1 MLGNRVSVPP
11 SCVLFDWQKR
21 EEGFAV
27 VWYSSAMVVPFTK
40 KKKKKKEPVHLFI
53 RVQWYPEGPGEQQG
67 DSLISIYPR
76 RAVEPLAGLTPDAP
90 EP

>member
-40 KKKKKKEPVHLFI
+40 KKKEKKKRSQFI
-53 RVQWYPEGPGEQQG
+53 CLSGYSGIQRVLVNSKEI
-67 DSLISIYPR
+67 L
-76 RAVEPLAGLTPDAP
+76 
-90 EP
+90 

>member
-40 KKKKKKEPVHLFI
+40 KKKKKKKKKKRSQFI
-53 RVQWYPEGPGEQQG
+53 CLSGYSGIQRVLVNSKEI
-67 DSLISIYPR
+67 L
-76 RAVEPLAGLTPDAP
+76 
-90 EP
+90 